1 MEDLDDGLKRELF
14 ILLEAA
20 DAAAFVFTSSA
31 SCCCRCGAAGRLNP
45 RARDYS

>member
-20 DAAAFVFTSSA
+20 DVAAFVFTSSA
-31 SCCCRCGAAGRLNP
+31 SCYCCCYVAGRLSP
-45 RARDYS
+45 RARNYS